1 MAVYEALLLNTVVPQ
16 IQAAQAG
23 DSYVMVVN
31 ATTPA
36 LRITQTGTGN
46 ALEVEDSANPDAT
59 PFVVTAAGD
68 VGIGTSSPGSKLG
81 VSGAISIDA
90 SVTSLP
96 SNGGVGRLTSNAL
109 TYFTGLNSGGAGT
122 VLNNGN
128 GTATIQLIR
137 NDPSGAYIVFEAGS
151 GAEKMRITATGTL
164 NIVGAGT
171 AGSTQ
176 AISFNGSTPV
186 DTLVTTSGGLVG
198 IGTSSPLSKLHINVD
213 GIAQRITRGSALG
226 YLYWNG
232 STSSSDFTLQ
242 AANGNVQLFCELG
255 SSGVIKF
262 ATEGAERARITSTG
276 EFQWKPDGTTQAM
289 TLDASGNLLVGTISA
304 TAGAVFK
311 VTGATANSISHQV
324 WTTASSTDA
333 AYWTEG
339 SGTVN
344 GVATGS
350 NAAAAMIRVNK
361 DSGTTRSINAAGSLN
376 ASGADYAEYMTKA
389 GNFEIAKGD
398 ICGID
403 KNGKLTNVFDDA
415 VSFVVKSTDPS
426 YVGGDTW
433 FVEEAPSD
441 EAELPAF
448 KERMESARQMV
459 DRIAFAGQV
468 PVNVIGATAGQY
480 IVPVND
486 NGAIKGIAV
495 NSPTFEQ
502 YQIALGK
509 VIAIESDGR
518 ARIIVKVV

>member
-1 MAVYEALLLNTVVPQ
+1 MAVYQALLLNTVVPQ

-59 PFVVTAAGD
+59 PFVVSAAGD
-68 VGIGTSSPGSKLG
+68 VGIGTNAPAYKLDVQGGLARSQNSGGINNGYLITTNSSNAAARNWAVLSNSNAFGDFVIRQGNSLGSDP
-81 VSGAISIDA
+81 VSGTDRLVIDA
-90 SVTSLP
+90 SGNLGLGVTP
-96 SNGGVGRLTSNAL
+96 SGWTRPAIQ
-109 TYFTGLNSGGAGT
+109 GGATST
-122 VLNNGN
+122 VFYYAATNVNVVAANSFFNGVNRYIQTGYATQYSQSSGAHAWLIAPSWN
-128 GTATIQLIR
+128 GT
-137 NDPSGAYIVFEAGS
+137 GS
-151 GAEKMRITATGTL
+151 DE
-164 NIVGAGT
+164 
-171 AGSTQ
+171 
-176 AISFNGSTPV
+176 ISF
-186 DTLVTTSGGLVG
+186 
-198 IGTSSPLSKLHINVD
+198 
-213 GIAQRITRGSALG
+213 
-226 YLYWNG
+226 
-232 STSSSDFTLQ
+232 
-242 AANGNVQLFCELG
+242 
-255 SSGVIKF
+255 
-262 ATEGAERARITSTG
+262 
-276 EFQWKPDGTTQAM
+276 TQAM
-289 TLDASGNLLVGTISA
+289 TLDASGNLLVGTTSA

-389 GNFEIAKGD
+389 GNFKIAKGD

-403 KNGKLTNVFDDA
+403 ENGKLTNVFA
-415 VSFVVKSTDPS
+415 KAISFVVKSTDPA

-433 FVEEAPSD
+433 FVEAVPLD

-448 KERMESARQMV
+448 KERMELARQMV